1 MNLTRIIDLKERI
14 ATSDAFK
21 PDERDF
27 LLECIVS
34 AVGEKRAEAGF
45 NRKAFRHKIGGAVI
59 AIQNDEMARGM
70 PITVVL
76 PELISALMSL
86 AAHIAKGN
94 AKLSR
99 RDYQRVAQVA
109 AAEQWD
115 K

>member
-27 LLECIVS
+27 LLECIVT
-34 AVGEKRAEAGF
+34 AVSEERASAGF
-45 NRKAFRHKIGGAVI
+45 DRKGFRHKVGGAMI

-70 PITVVL
+70 PVTVVL
-76 PELISALMSL
+76 PEMIAALMSL

-94 AKLSR
+94 AHLSKA
-99 RDYQRVAQVA
+99 DFQRCAREA
-109 AAEQWD
+109 AKEQWE
-115 K
+115 